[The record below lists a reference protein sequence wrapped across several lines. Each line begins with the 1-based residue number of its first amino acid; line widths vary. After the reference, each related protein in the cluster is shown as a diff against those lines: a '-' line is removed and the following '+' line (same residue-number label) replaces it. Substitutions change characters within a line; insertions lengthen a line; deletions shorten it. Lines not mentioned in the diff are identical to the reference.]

1 MYKYKIEC
9 IHIKKRKE
17 KMSMKLSKVFG
28 GLVLVASACL
38 LTACGSNDKKDTSV
52 SDIKDKGTMVV
63 ALNPEFAPFEFKTL
77 VDGKDTIVGAD
88 IEIAKAIGEE
98 LGVKVKFSSMSFNN
112 VLASLQSGKADIA
125 ISGISATPERK
136 KAYNFSEPYYES
148 ENVVLIK
155 KTDLDKY
162 TKTTSLDGLSV
173 GTQKGTIQETVA
185 SEQLKG
191 AKVVALTQNGE
202 MINELKNGQI
212 QAVVLEKP
220 IAEGYVANNDDL
232 TISNI
237 TLKNDDADAYAVALP
252 KDDDKLTKKVN
263 KVINELKDSGKIDQ
277 FVQDAYA
284 LSTSDSNN

>member
-1 MYKYKIEC
+1 MYTYQ
-9 IHIKKRKE
+9 KRKE
-17 KMSMKLSKVFG
+17 KMTMKLSKVFG

-88 IEIAKAIGEE
+88 VKIAEAIGEE

-263 KVINELKDSGKIDQ
+263 KVINDLKDSGKIDQ

>member
-1 MYKYKIEC
+1 MYTYQ
-9 IHIKKRKE
+9 KRKE
-17 KMSMKLSKVFG
+17 KMTMKLSKVFG

-38 LTACGSNDKKDTSV
+38 LTACGSSDKKDTSV

-277 FVQDAYA
+277 FIQDAYA

>member
-1 MYKYKIEC
+1 MYTYQ
-9 IHIKKRKE
+9 KRKE
-17 KMSMKLSKVFG
+17 KMTMKLSKVFG

-88 IEIAKAIGEE
+88 VKIAEAIGEE

-191 AKVVALTQNGE
+191 SKVVALTQNGE

-263 KVINELKDSGKIDQ
+263 KVINDLKDSGKINQ
-277 FVQDAYA
+277 FIQDAYA

>member
-1 MYKYKIEC
+1 MT
-9 IHIKKRKE
+9 
-17 KMSMKLSKVFG
+17 MKLSKVFG
-28 GLVLVASACL
+28 GLVLVASTCL

-88 IEIAKAIGEE
+88 VKIAEAIGEE

-162 TKTTSLDGLSV
+162 TKTTSLDGLPV

-263 KVINELKDSGKIDQ
+263 KVINDLKDSGKIDQ

>member
-1 MYKYKIEC
+1 MYTYQ
-9 IHIKKRKE
+9 KRKE
-17 KMSMKLSKVFG
+17 KMTMKLSKVFG

-88 IEIAKAIGEE
+88 VKIAEAIGEE

-263 KVINELKDSGKIDQ
+263 KVIKELKDSGKIDQ

>member
-1 MYKYKIEC
+1 
-9 IHIKKRKE
+9 
-17 KMSMKLSKVFG
+17 MKLSKVFG

-38 LTACGSNDKKDTSV
+38 LTACGSSDKKDTSV

-237 TLKNDDADAYAVALP
+237 ALKNDDADAYAVALP

>member
-1 MYKYKIEC
+1 MYTYQ
-9 IHIKKRKE
+9 KRKE
-17 KMSMKLSKVFG
+17 KMTMKLSKVFG

-88 IEIAKAIGEE
+88 IEIAEAIGEE

>member
-1 MYKYKIEC
+1 MYTYQ
-9 IHIKKRKE
+9 KRKE
-17 KMSMKLSKVFG
+17 KMTMKLSKVFG
-28 GLVLVASACL
+28 GLVLVASTCL
-38 LTACGSNDKKDTSV
+38 LTACGSSDKKDTSV

-88 IEIAKAIGEE
+88 VKIAEAIGEE

-185 SEQLKG
+185 SEQLEG
-191 AKVVALTQNGE
+191 SKVVALTQNGE

-263 KVINELKDSGKIDQ
+263 KVINDLKDSGKIDQ

>member
-1 MYKYKIEC
+1 MYTYQ
-9 IHIKKRKE
+9 KRKE
-17 KMSMKLSKVFG
+17 KMTMKLSKVFG

-38 LTACGSNDKKDTSV
+38 LTACGSSDKKDTSV

-88 IEIAKAIGEE
+88 VKIAEAIGEE

-220 IAEGYVANNDDL
+220 IAEGYVANNADL

>member
-1 MYKYKIEC
+1 MYTYQ
-9 IHIKKRKE
+9 KRKE
-17 KMSMKLSKVFG
+17 KMTMKLSKVFG

-88 IEIAKAIGEE
+88 VKIAEAIGEE

-191 AKVVALTQNGE
+191 VKVVALTQNGE

-263 KVINELKDSGKIDQ
+263 KVINDLKDSGKIDQ

>member
-1 MYKYKIEC
+1 MYTYQ
-9 IHIKKRKE
+9 KRKE
-17 KMSMKLSKVFG
+17 KMAMKLSKVFG
-28 GLVLVASACL
+28 GLVLVASTCL
-38 LTACGSNDKKDTSV
+38 LTACGSSDKKDTSV

-88 IEIAKAIGEE
+88 IEIAEAIGEE

-148 ENVVLIK
+148 KNVVLIK

-191 AKVVALTQNGE
+191 SKVVALTQNGE

-263 KVINELKDSGKIDQ
+263 KVINNLKDSGKIDQ

>member
-1 MYKYKIEC
+1 MT
-9 IHIKKRKE
+9 
-17 KMSMKLSKVFG
+17 MKLSKVFG

-38 LTACGSNDKKDTSV
+38 LTACGSSDKKDTSV

-263 KVINELKDSGKIDQ
+263 KVIKELKDSGKIDQ

>member
-1 MYKYKIEC
+1 MYTYQ
-9 IHIKKRKE
+9 KRKE
-17 KMSMKLSKVFG
+17 KMTMKLSKVFG
-28 GLVLVASACL
+28 GLVLVVSACL

-88 IEIAKAIGEE
+88 VKIAEAIGEE

-191 AKVVALTQNGE
+191 SKVVALTQNGE

>member
-1 MYKYKIEC
+1 MYTYQ
-9 IHIKKRKE
+9 KRKE
-17 KMSMKLSKVFG
+17 KMTMKLSKVFG

-191 AKVVALTQNGE
+191 SKVVALTQNGE

>member
-1 MYKYKIEC
+1 MYTYQ
-9 IHIKKRKE
+9 KRKE
-17 KMSMKLSKVFG
+17 KMTMKLSKVFG
-28 GLVLVASACL
+28 GLVLVVSACL

-88 IEIAKAIGEE
+88 VKIAEAIGEE

-191 AKVVALTQNGE
+191 SKVVALTQNGE

-263 KVINELKDSGKIDQ
+263 KVINDLKDSGKIDQ

>member
-1 MYKYKIEC
+1 MYTYQ
-9 IHIKKRKE
+9 KRKE
-17 KMSMKLSKVFG
+17 KMTMKLSKVFG
-28 GLVLVASACL
+28 GVVLVASACL

-88 IEIAKAIGEE
+88 VKIAEAIGEE

-237 TLKNDDADAYAVALP
+237 TLKNDDANAYAVALP

>member
-1 MYKYKIEC
+1 MT
-9 IHIKKRKE
+9 
-17 KMSMKLSKVFG
+17 MKLSKVFG

-38 LTACGSNDKKDTSV
+38 LTACGSSDKKDTSV

-88 IEIAKAIGEE
+88 VKIAEAIGEE

>member
-1 MYKYKIEC
+1 MYTYQ
-9 IHIKKRKE
+9 KRKE
-17 KMSMKLSKVFG
+17 KMNMKLSKVFG

-77 VDGKDTIVGAD
+77 VNGKDTIVGAD
-88 IEIAKAIGEE
+88 IKIAEAIGEE

>member
-1 MYKYKIEC
+1 MYTYQ
-9 IHIKKRKE
+9 KRKE
-17 KMSMKLSKVFG
+17 KMTMKLSKVFG

-38 LTACGSNDKKDTSV
+38 LTACGSSDKKDTSV

-88 IEIAKAIGEE
+88 VKIAEAIGEE

>member
-1 MYKYKIEC
+1 MYTYQ
-9 IHIKKRKE
+9 KRKE
-17 KMSMKLSKVFG
+17 KMTMKLSKVFG

-38 LTACGSNDKKDTSV
+38 LTACGSSDKKDTSV

-88 IEIAKAIGEE
+88 VKIAEAIGEE

-191 AKVVALTQNGE
+191 SKVVALTQNGE

>member
-1 MYKYKIEC
+1 MYTYQ
-9 IHIKKRKE
+9 KRKE
-17 KMSMKLSKVFG
+17 KMTMKLSKVFG
-28 GLVLVASACL
+28 GLVLVASTCL
-38 LTACGSNDKKDTSV
+38 LTACGSSDKKDTSV

-88 IEIAKAIGEE
+88 VKIAEAIGEE

-263 KVINELKDSGKIDQ
+263 KVINDLKDSGKIDQ

>member
-1 MYKYKIEC
+1 
-9 IHIKKRKE
+9 
-17 KMSMKLSKVFG
+17 MKLSKVFG

-38 LTACGSNDKKDTSV
+38 LTACGSSDKKDTSV

-88 IEIAKAIGEE
+88 VKIAEAIGEE

-173 GTQKGTIQETVA
+173 GTQKGTIQEAVA

-237 TLKNDDADAYAVALP
+237 TLKNDDADAYAVVLP

-277 FVQDAYA
+277 FIQDAYA

>member
-1 MYKYKIEC
+1 MYTYQ
-9 IHIKKRKE
+9 KRKE
-17 KMSMKLSKVFG
+17 KMTMKLSKVFG

-38 LTACGSNDKKDTSV
+38 LTACGSSDKKDTSV

-263 KVINELKDSGKIDQ
+263 KVINDLKDSGKIDQ

>member
-1 MYKYKIEC
+1 MYTYQ
-9 IHIKKRKE
+9 KRKE
-17 KMSMKLSKVFG
+17 KMTMKLSKVFG
-28 GLVLVASACL
+28 GLVLVASTCL
-38 LTACGSNDKKDTSV
+38 LTACGSSDKKDTSV

-88 IEIAKAIGEE
+88 VKIAEAIGEE

-162 TKTTSLDGLSV
+162 TKTTSLDGLPV

-263 KVINELKDSGKIDQ
+263 KVINDLKDSGKIDQ

>member
-1 MYKYKIEC
+1 
-9 IHIKKRKE
+9 
-17 KMSMKLSKVFG
+17 MKLSKVFG

-38 LTACGSNDKKDTSV
+38 LTACGSSDKKDTSV
-52 SDIKDKGTMVV
+52 SNIKDKGTMVV

-191 AKVVALTQNGE
+191 SKVVALTQNGE

>member
-1 MYKYKIEC
+1 MT
-9 IHIKKRKE
+9 
-17 KMSMKLSKVFG
+17 MKLNKVFG

-88 IEIAKAIGEE
+88 VKIAEAIGEE